1 MRAISASRAS
11 PWADCQRLFQPRNL
25 RPPVR
30 LHLVVHAHRG
40 GLVDAHHHRLA
51 AIAAAGEVRHHILGD
66 GLQPILAGDDVVL
79 AAELALQLFLLRL
92 VQLGGFEQRLQVAVQ
107 LLVGELH
114 LGDAVLVVQRHRG
127 AVLDGAGE
135 VVDADVVAEHLARAF
150 LLALD
155 QRRAGKADEAGI
167 GQGIAHIQ
175 RKDVVLAAVR
185 LVGDDDHVGALR
197 QQRVGLPRLVPELL
211 DQREDV
217 ALVAAQQLFQVFATG
232 GAHVLA
238 GRRAGGLEGLGDLVV
253 QLLAVGDD
261 HEGGTAQHLAQHLLR
276 EEHHRQALA
285 RALRVPEHAQ
295 ALALLLLGLAQL
307 HQPRDGLVHAQELVV
322 LGGLL
327 DQPALALLEHREV
340 LDVIQQPRRFQQ
352 PAQCALQRDLASLGL
367 VIHALPVEEVLPGA
381 GQRAHAGVR
390 AVAEQDERIGV
401 EQLRHRLAA
410 VIAQVVVEG
419 ALQRHRWL
427 LQLDEHQRQ
436 AVDEAQQIAAA
447 PVHVAGHPHLRGQEE
462 LVVGRRGPV
471 DDAQGL
477 GAVPAVLVGHLHL
490 HAVLQQP
497 VEVAVR
503 IDGDLLGAVLRE
515 LLDSLR
521 VGVGRQTGVQRHQR
535 RAQAAGEDHL
545 RLAVA
550 PLAALRAE
558 AFRVEVGVGP
568 AQGFQQ
574 ADGRLLDQHP
584 LAVAGA
590 NLADGLIR
598 HALIP
603 SVTEP

>member
-1 MRAISASRAS
+1 MASSRSSRVMMWYSRPNSRSSFFSCASSSSAASSSASRS
-11 PWADCQRLFQPRNL
+11 RFSSW
-25 RPPVR
+25 
-30 LHLVVHAHRG
+30 LVS
-40 GLVDAHHHRLA
+40 
-51 AIAAAGEVRHHILGD
+51 
-66 GLQPILAGDDVVL
+66 
-79 AAELALQLFLLRL
+79 
-92 VQLGGFEQRLQVAVQ
+92 
-107 LLVGELH
+107 LH

-155 QRRAGKADEAGI
+155 QRRAGKADEAGM

-185 LVGDDDHVGALR
+185 LVGDDDHVGAVR
-197 QQRVGLPRLVPELL
+197 QQRVGLPRIVPELL

-238 GRRAGGLEGLGDLVV
+238 GRRAGRLESLGDLIV

-261 HEGGTAQHLAQHLLR
+261 DEGGTAQHLAQHLLG

-285 RALRVPEHAQ
+285 RALRMPEHAQ
-295 ALALLLLGLAQL
+295 PFSPLSPRGRGAGGEGSPQL

-340 LDVIQQPRRFQQ
+340 LDVIQQPHRLQQ
-352 PAQCALQRDLASLGL
+352 PAQCALQRDLAGLGL

-410 VIAQVVVEG
+410 VIAQVVIEG
-419 ALQRHRWL
+419 TFQRHRWL

-447 PVHVAGHPHLRGQEE
+447 AVHVASHPHLRGQEE
-462 LVVGRRGPV
+462 LIVGRRGPV
-471 DDAQGL
+471 DHPQGL
-477 GAVPAVLVGHLHL
+477 DAVPAVGVGHLDL

-497 VEVAVR
+497 VKVAVGV
-503 IDGDLLGAVLRE
+503 DGDLLGAVLRE
-515 LLDSLR
+515 LLDGLR
-521 VGVGRQTGVQRHQR
+521 VGVGRQIGVERHQR
-535 RAQAAGEDHL
+535 RAQAAGQDDL
-545 RLAVA
+545 GLALA

-558 AFRVEVGVGP
+558 GFRVEVGVGP

-590 NLADGLIR
+590 NLAEVVARGHQRRAQLAKRVGRIKLS
-598 HALIP
+598 AGMP
-603 SVTEP
+603 SSRCSF